1 MTNNKEPQS
10 KPAPEKAVT
19 LSDIQTE
26 LRAIGKQVDYVI
38 ARLGPGATGFGEG
51 GEK

>member
-10 KPAPEKAVT
+10 KPAQEKAVT
-19 LSDIQTE
+19 LNIQAE
-26 LRAIGKQVDYVI
+26 LRAIGKHLDYVI
-38 ARLGPGATGFGEG
+38 ARLGPGDTGLGEG